1 MTTRPL
7 TLAQAC
13 AQYPNRYTAEH
24 VPAWASKACEGN
36 GLFYAPQF
44 ASDVEWYN
52 NTKFHG
58 EVGHVG
64 KKSDCYTSGQTWP
77 FGNWL
82 SAPYVVGATPAKV
95 TNLEASYSV
104 GRKVYD
110 EANPRSRIDVLHEKL
125 RNLHEVL
132 EDDTDFDAWVL
143 DISNNPESAA
153 HSSAVEY
160 LELSENEDDSAKFI
174 AAANELYAS
183 DELEFDDTPVV
194 SIGVGGAFVQCW
206 RWVTNEDAGLSDD
219 ELDEYT
225 ALEVD
230 GEPYEFNVDSVCYK
244 RKDGDFEF
252 WFYHGLVDPTVA
264 TITALIRKAK
274 NGEKV

>member
-82 SAPYVVGATPAKV
+82 SAPYVVGVEPVKV
-95 TNLEASYSV
+95 GNLESSYMSTDRDRV
-104 GRKVYD
+104 
-110 EANPRSRIDVLHEKL
+110 DVLHEKL

-132 EDDTDFDAWVL
+132 EGDTDFDAWVL
-143 DISNNPESAA
+143 DISNDPESAA
-153 HSSAVEY
+153 HSAAVEY
-160 LELSENEDDSAKFI
+160 LELSAKEDDSAKFI

-183 DELEFDDTPVV
+183 DDISFDGEPEV
-194 SIGVGGAFVQCW
+194 SPSENGAFVQAW
-206 RWVTNEDAGLSDD
+206 VWVTNEQAGLSED
-219 ELDEYT
+219 ESEEYT
-225 ALEVD
+225 AIDVD

-244 RKDGDFEF
+244 REDGDFEF
-252 WFYHGLVDPTVA
+252 WFYHRQCEPTVEV
-264 TITALIRKAK
+264 ITALIRAANAGK
-274 NGEKV
+274 KV